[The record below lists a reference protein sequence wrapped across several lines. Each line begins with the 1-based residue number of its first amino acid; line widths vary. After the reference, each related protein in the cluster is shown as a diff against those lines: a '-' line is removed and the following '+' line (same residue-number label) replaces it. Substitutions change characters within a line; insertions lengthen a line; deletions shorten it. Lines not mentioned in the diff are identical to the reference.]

1 MLGVYAVPNV
11 PGRVFAGR
19 QMDGSVRIKKPEG
32 FAHEE
37 LVFGVARIVG
47 ARIDFPTKDWI
58 VPPERVELFEL
69 VMERI
74 CV

>member
-1 MLGVYAVPNV
+1 MYAVPNV
-11 PGRVFAGR
+11 PGRVFASL
-19 QMDGSVRIKKPEG
+19 QKDGSVRIKKPEG
-32 FAHEE
+32 FIHEE

-47 ARIDFPTKDWI
+47 ARIDLPTKDWI